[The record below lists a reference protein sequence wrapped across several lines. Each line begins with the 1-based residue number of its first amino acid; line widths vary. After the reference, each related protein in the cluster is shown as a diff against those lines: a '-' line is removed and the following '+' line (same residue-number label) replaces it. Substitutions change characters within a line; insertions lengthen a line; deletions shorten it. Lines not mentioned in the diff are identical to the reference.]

1 MHDLLVLPTFFLNP
15 HSFSTQPPQTYVLK
29 DRKQTYFAQTY
40 ILRKA
45 RQIFAGLLLI
55 NPSMHLTHFFSV
67 SSRNEDQNE
76 DQNKVLCKPQRREL
90 KEDWDVILSG
100 LGNNFIWFRK

>member
-1 MHDLLVLPTFFLNP
+1 MHDLLVLPTFFLHPTTTNIR
-15 HSFSTQPPQTYVLK
+15 TEGQLLL
-29 DRKQTYFAQTY
+29 RKHTYFAQTY

-76 DQNKVLCKPQRREL
+76 DKN
-90 KEDWDVILSG
+90 EDQSAL
-100 LGNNFIWFRK
+100 